1 MEFENAQMVKERL
14 EILEDYQTH
23 SMVVNAYID
32 DVDVFGIF
40 SDESAAY
47 VNYFKINNGSIVQ
60 SFTTEIKKYWRKV
73 MKRLWK
79 KLWLKSVKNSVPIPK
94 RFTYPYIFQSKSL
107 GQNYCTEGWG

>member
-1 MEFENAQMVKERL
+1 MVKERL

-60 SFTTEIKKYWRKV
+60 SFTTEIKNTGGK
-73 MKRLWK
+73 
-79 KLWLKSVKNSVPIPK
+79 
-94 RFTYPYIFQSKSL
+94 
-107 GQNYCTEGWG
+107 